1 MLRKKT
7 RCLVLMLLIVRFST
21 AFPQDNQDGVAFY
34 LDEFESFATVG
45 QVFAGPF
52 LDSHG
57 VTSLQVTNRDTDE
70 CEVGILFHQGVSI
83 PSQFPVLIRI
93 NGEAGVFIS
102 ETIPPG
108 GVKRF
113 DVTADEFVQGAVAL
127 GFRTLAPECDA
138 KSFSVTATSST
149 FTNPASPIA
158 ETARV
163 QGVAE
168 PRKDLSEAFSITV
181 NDADTWLC
189 SGFCWAIST
198 TEGVDTA
205 SVRQRLAMAV
215 SSVVPGQAAPE
226 GTQLRFFS
234 FDAEGT
240 RIATGASDVD
250 GSHTAFFP
258 GQRVLDFGGEATL
271 IICLKSSDPD
281 YKMDL
286 TVIRVNQIRDG
297 TVQYDRVIFAD
308 GFESGDVSAWGI
320 VESEDPTIN

>member
-7 RCLVLMLLIVRFST
+7 CCLVLMLLILRFST
-21 AFPQDNQDGVAFY
+21 ALAQDNQDGLAFF

-45 QVFAGPF
+45 QVFAGPI
-52 LDSHG
+52 LDSHA
-57 VTSLQVTNRDTDE
+57 VTSLRVTNRDTNK
-70 CEVGILFHQGVSI
+70 CEVGILFHKGVFI
-83 PSQFPVLIRI
+83 PDDFPVMI
-93 NGEAGVFIS
+93 NGEQGVFTS

-138 KSFSVTATSST
+138 KSFSVTATSLT
-149 FTNPASPIA
+149 FTNPASPIS
-158 ETARV
+158 ARV
-163 QGVAE
+163 QGVEE
-168 PRKDLSEAFSITV
+168 PREDLSEAFSIAV
-181 NDADTWLC
+181 NDAGTWLC

-198 TEGVDTA
+198 TEGVGPA

-215 SSVVPGQAAPE
+215 SSAVPGQAAPE

-234 FDAEGT
+234 FGAEGT
-240 RIATGASDVD
+240 RIANGASDVD

-258 GQRVLDFGGEATL
+258 RQRVLDFGGEVTI

-286 TVIRVNQIRDG
+286 TVIRVNQLRDG

>member
-21 AFPQDNQDGVAFY
+21 AFSQDNQDGVAFY

-45 QVFAGPF
+45 QVFAGPISD
-52 LDSHG
+52 LHG
-57 VTSLQVTNRDTDE
+57 VTSLQVTNRDTDK
-70 CEVGILFHQGVSI
+70 CEVGILFHQGVFI
-83 PSQFPVLIRI
+83 PDDFPVLI
-93 NGEAGVFIS
+93 NGEQGVFTSEIIS
-102 ETIPPG
+102 PG

-138 KSFSVTATSST
+138 KSFSVTATSLS
-149 FTNPASPIA
+149 FTNPASPIS
-158 ETARV
+158 ETEVV
-163 QGVAE
+163 QGVE
-168 PRKDLSEAFSITV
+168 PREDLSEAFSITV
-181 NDADTWLC
+181 NNADTSLC
-189 SGFCWAIST
+189 SGFYWAIST
-198 TEGVDTA
+198 TQGVGPG

-234 FDAEGT
+234 YDGDGT
-240 RIATGASDVD
+240 RIAAGVSDVD

-258 GQRVLDFGGEATL
+258 GQRVLDFGGEVTL
-271 IICLKSSDPD
+271 IICLRSSDPD

-308 GFESGDVSAWGI
+308 GFESGVVSAWGI
-320 VESEDPTIN
+320 VESKDPTIN

>member
-21 AFPQDNQDGVAFY
+21 AFPQDNQDGLAFY

-45 QVFAGPF
+45 QVFAGPIS
-52 LDSHG
+52 DSHG
-57 VTSLQVTNRDTDE
+57 VTSLQVTNRDTDK
-70 CEVGILFHQGVSI
+70 CEVGILFHKGVFI
-83 PSQFPVLIRI
+83 PDDFPVMI
-93 NGEAGVFIS
+93 NGEQGVFTS
-102 ETIPPG
+102 ETISPG

-113 DVTADEFVQGAVAL
+113 DVTADEFVQGVVAL

-138 KSFSVTATSST
+138 KSFSVTATSLA
-149 FTNPASPIA
+149 FTNPL
-158 ETARV
+158 TTVTVRV
-163 QGVAE
+163 QGVE
-168 PRKDLSEAFSITV
+168 PREDLSEAFSITV

-198 TEGVDTA
+198 TQGVGPA

-234 FDAEGT
+234 YDGEGT
-240 RIATGASDVD
+240 RIATGVSDVD

-258 GQRVLDFGGEATL
+258 RQRVLDFDGEVTL
-271 IICLKSSDPD
+271 IICLRSLDPD